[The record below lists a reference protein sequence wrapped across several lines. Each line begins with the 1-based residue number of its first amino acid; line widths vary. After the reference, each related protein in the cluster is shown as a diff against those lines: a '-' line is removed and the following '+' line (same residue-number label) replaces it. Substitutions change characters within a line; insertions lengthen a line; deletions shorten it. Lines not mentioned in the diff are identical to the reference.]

1 MPWAIGPVVW
11 FISLNVVRKRIQGE
25 KLCIK
30 NSLGLLALYS
40 CSVCHCILTG
50 AREKKGG

>member
-40 CSVCHCILTG
+40 CSVYINWG
-50 AREKKGG
+50 ERKKGGVK